1 MRMLTAMAA
10 VLPDAEPSD
19 SQPTPALALDADARP
34 PLRPGCVLPAAAAAK
49 GRRLRGAA
57 ARRARRA
64 AACAVARRIR
74 PCCAA
79 PRPQQPPRCA
89 RRSAAGCCCT
99 GDPPCSLGLLA
110 APAAQQRPAAV
121 AAVGPLAGRA
131 CRQEPDGARR
141 RDALL
146 CGASGGREETLARRP
161 CLPSF
166 ALVLAA
172 TRASGAGRRAQGAPS
187 HPPAASR
194 QPPPL
199 LLHPGRSGRELPD
212 GWAQGKRRLRCST
225 GTATQRRRRGLPT
238 SCANKRRRRVAAPCT
253 A

>member
-1 MRMLTAMAA
+1 MAA

-34 PLRPGCVLPAAAAAK
+34 PLRPRCVLPAAAAAT
-49 GRRLRGAA
+49 GAGCAEQRLGVHGERRLARWRGASGDAVLRRGRSRRLDARDALAAAARAILSRPPRCTRGAA
-57 ARRARRA
+57 A
-64 AACAVARRIR
+64 
-74 PCCAA
+74 
-79 PRPQQPPRCA
+79 
-89 RRSAAGCCCT
+89 SSSG
-99 GDPPCSLGLLA
+99 
-110 APAAQQRPAAV
+110 
-121 AAVGPLAGRA
+121 GPLGRQSMQA
-131 CRQEPDGARR
+131 GARR
-141 RDALL
+141 RTAEGCAAVRCLR
-146 CGASGGREETLARRP
+146 GREETLARRP